1 MWIDTHCHLDAAEF
15 DGNRDA
21 VVQRARDAGI
31 GMLVI
36 PAGSVDDHP
45 QARAMARRY
54 GYAYALGMHPL
65 WLDKAVEADVERLR
79 AAVQQ
84 ALAAGDRHLVAVGE
98 IGIDLHEPGL
108 DVARQEWFFREQLRV
123 ARDAQLPVIVH
134 VRRSADLL
142 LKHLRRIEVPGGIV
156 HAWNGSAQQAAQF
169 VARGFRLGFGG
180 ALTYNGSQRIRRH
193 AATLA
198 ADAWVLETDA
208 PYILPE
214 WRRLPDRTEPSEPCD
229 LARIATTLAELRGVP
244 LAELQQSNRSNAVA
258 ALPRLAALLAS
269 TASTASTAGTVVG

>member
-15 DGNRDA
+15 DADRDA
-21 VVQRARDAGI
+21 VVARARSAGV

-36 PAGSVDDHP
+36 PTGGVDD
-45 QARAMARRY
+45 QAKARAIAQRH
-54 GYAYALGMHPL
+54 GFAYALGMHPL
-65 WLDKAVEADVERLR
+65 WLDGAAEADVERLR
-79 AAVQQ
+79 TAVRQ
-84 ALAAGDRHLVAVGE
+84 ALAAGDDHLVAVGE
-98 IGIDLHEPGL
+98 IGIDLHEPRH

-156 HAWNGSAQQAAQF
+156 HAWNGSAQQAAQL
-169 VARGFRLGFGG
+169 VERGFRLGFGG
-180 ALTYNGSQRIRRH
+180 ALTYSGSQRIRRH

-198 ADAWVLETDA
+198 DDAWVLETDA

-214 WRRLPDRTEPSEPCD
+214 WRRLPDRTEASEPCD
-229 LARIATTLAELRGVP
+229 LARIAGTLAELRGVS
-244 LAELQQSNRSNAVA
+244 LAELQQGARANAMA
-258 ALPRLAALLAS
+258 ALPRLATLLDA
-269 TASTASTAGTVVG
+269 AAA